1 MLGEASSELPT
12 AGLRAGLEIG
22 GRYRLV
28 APLGKGGM
36 GEVWE
41 AQHVVIGRTV
51 AIKLLLRQGAGG
63 PEAAIRL
70 QREAEIIAKL
80 EHPNI
85 VGVFDFGHVAAG
97 QPFIVMER
105 LSGRPLSDV
114 LRECGALP
122 WPQARDIAAQI
133 AAGLACAHQVGV
145 VHRDLKP
152 SNVFVL
158 DDARGQ
164 LAIKLIDFGL
174 AKLTQLAPGDRALT
188 RSGSVFG
195 TPAYMAP
202 EQARGEAL
210 DGRVD
215 LYALGAVLY
224 EMIVGEP
231 LWRRSTVAQLVY
243 CHLFEPAPTIRSRV
257 PEVPAELDALVA
269 RCLCKDRA
277 MRPVDTEAVRR
288 ELLAVGTGTGTTLLP
303 NEAIALPDPELRA
316 RYAPVV
322 APRVMPPPAASRL
335 WLVPVVL
342 GVAVTIA
349 VVLGVRL
356 WPRADAIAAP
366 VETPREPEPTEP
378 AATPTEAEVPA
389 PTQPPPGQRDAPADP
404 EPAPPS
410 VELTPAPTIVV
421 AGDTSTSEPS
431 ARPPKP
437 RPGAANPAK
446 PESPEVESPGAESGA
461 EPPGDEPPEEES
473 PEAESPGD
481 EPPEPE
487 SPKVEPLEPESP
499 KPESPVVPKR
509 KGETFDWPTP

>member
-63 PEAAIRL
+63 PDAAIRL
-70 QREAEIIAKL
+70 QREAEVIAKL

-114 LRECGALP
+114 LRDGGPLP
-122 WPQARDIAAQI
+122 WTQARDIAAQI
-133 AAGLACAHQVGV
+133 AAGLACAHEVGV

-158 DDARGQ
+158 DDARGR

-188 RSGSVFG
+188 RSGAVFG

-202 EQARGEAL
+202 EQARGEPL

-215 LYALGAVLY
+215 LYALGAMLY

-231 LWRRSTVAQLVY
+231 LWRRSTIAQLVY

-277 MRPVDTEAVRR
+277 MRPVDTEAVRS
-288 ELLAVGTGTGTTLLP
+288 ELLAAGTGTGTTLLP
-303 NEAIALPDPELRA
+303 NEAIVPPDPELRA
-316 RYAPVV
+316 RYATVV
-322 APRVMPPPAASRL
+322 APVERVATPSSRL
-335 WLVPVVL
+335 WLVPAVV
-342 GVAVTIA
+342 GVAVTIG

-356 WPRADAIAAP
+356 WPRTEATTDSIEHAGA
-366 VETPREPEPTEP
+366 PEPTPVEP
-378 AATPTEAEVPA
+378 AASPSISPSPVASP
-389 PTQPPPGQRDAPADP
+389 RDAPPSRPPA
-404 EPAPPS
+404 APP
-410 VELTPAPTIVV
+410 EEATLPASIPV
-421 AGDTSTSEPS
+421 AGDIATPRPS
-431 ARPPKP
+431 ARV
-437 RPGAANPAK
+437 RPTARSGDATPA
-446 PESPEVESPGAESGA
+446 
-461 EPPGDEPPEEES
+461 
-473 PEAESPGD
+473 
-481 EPPEPE
+481 
-487 SPKVEPLEPESP
+487 KVEPAEVEPAKVEP
-499 KPESPVVPKR
+499 AEVEPAEVEPAEVEPAEVQPAEVEPAKVEPATPGPTPVPKR
-509 KGETFDWPTP
+509 KGDTFPWPTP